1 MDGQNVLILSSN
13 SRIYDKNGHRTT
25 FNGMSLIP
33 KYMLVKTPAK
43 THATTK
49 NDYELRTPAMNGQ
62 LGTLY
67 MTESNSGALKT
78 DNGVT
83 VQIFVLFDDG
93 TKKIITS
100 MDKLNNL
107 DLGYAITVHKAQGLE
122 KKSVMLVLDP
132 AQYRMWNRNILY
144 TGITRTKQNLLLI
157 GSDLVYNKALHTIDN
172 HIDREFVQKLNDKI
186 LELNPLHVTQ
196 AEIDTLPF

>member
-1 MDGQNVLILSSN
+1 
-13 SRIYDKNGHRTT
+13 
-25 FNGMSLIP
+25 
-33 KYMLVKTPAK
+33 
-43 THATTK
+43 
-49 NDYELRTPAMNGQ
+49 MNGQ

-78 DNGVT
+78 DNDVT

-93 TKKIITS
+93 TKKLITS
-100 MDKLNNL
+100 MDQLNNI

-122 KKSVMLVLDP
+122 KKSVMLILDP
-132 AQYRMWNRNILY
+132 VQERMWNRNILY
-144 TGITRTKQNLLLI
+144 TGITRTKQNLFLI
-157 GSDLVYNKALHTIDN
+157 GSDFVYNKALHTIDN